1 MREYPATYQDKRGTE
16 EIIIKSDGSDMYFTL
31 RGIDFEGTDFEM
43 LTAEEI
49 DDSKFDYEMFA
60 DGSGDITNFK
70 LTITI
75 PTQFYNSLSN
85 QTFTESLVAHIEV
98 GETTAIDGL
107 DSEISCLKLTTSF
120 GEFTVEKKLE
130 WMEDA
135 LIALQDQ
142 LPPNIYLKTCLSC
155 KYSNYSPYGNGM
167 FGNIYCFKKIK
178 EALKKVQQKHDL
190 LHLWTAELVQE
201 GKIFSVQETFDCP
214 EHRLPTEGDWYYKSW
229 RKLISKNE
237 EMELAENSLFY
248 KEMNTLLRNQ
258 FSAIK
263 QAIHP
268 RYEQLLKE
276 RQFYHALPII
286 CRFEYSSY
294 GGNRQWRLELDFD
307 EYQWSN
313 ETVKPHFLN
322 ALVYLSIGKELI
334 YFKYQLCSSFNDEL
348 FPMEEEKIEIQK
360 LNDTDFVTEKINEVQ
375 QFLNSLP
382 KRFIQEIEK
391 IDFDDLEFLEDM
403 EELYQVI
410 NLHKRNDTKEFHART
425 QLFLLDAI
433 ALMSMHINDYEK
445 IILEYARKMYTKE
458 IPFCMNTL
466 KSFRIIIAKKR
477 LSEVNNKEERV
488 HVLQAMNGFLTPFE
502 EYNKN
507 DKIERPYELEYK
519 IDDLMQAGLEWKQLI
534 PLLKE
539 HFPEI

>member
-60 DGSGDITNFK
+60 DGSGDVTNFK

-85 QTFTESLVAHIEV
+85 QIFTENLVAHIEV
-98 GETTAIDGL
+98 GETTTIDGL
-107 DSEISCLKLTTSF
+107 DSELTSLLLTTSF
-120 GEFTVEKKLE
+120 GEFKVEKKLE

-155 KYSNYSPYGNGM
+155 KYSNYHPVGNGM
-167 FGNIYCFKKIK
+167 FGGLCCFKNYKA
-178 EALKKVQQKHDL
+178 ELRQMNDKHDL
-190 LHLWTAELVQE
+190 MNLWTEESVKNESL
-201 GKIFSVQETFDCP
+201 FFVQETFDCP
-214 EHRLPTEGDWYYKSW
+214 EHRLPTEDDWYYKSW
-229 RKLISKNE
+229 TKLIAKNKE
-237 EMELAENSLFY
+237 IELVENTLFY
-248 KEMNTLLRNQ
+248 KEINTLLRNQ

-263 QAIHP
+263 QTIHH
-268 RYEQLLKE
+268 RYEQVLKE

-286 CRFEYSSY
+286 CRFEYATW

-348 FPMEEEKIEIQK
+348 LPMEEEKIEIQK
-360 LNDTDFVTEKINEVQ
+360 LNDTDFVTEKIEEVQ
-375 QFLNSLP
+375 QFLDCLP
-382 KRFIQEIEK
+382 KRFIKEIEE
-391 IDFDDLEFLEDM
+391 IDFDDLEFLEEM

-410 NLHKRNDTKEFHART
+410 NLHKLNDTKEFHART

-433 ALMSMHINDYEK
+433 ALMSMHIKDYEK

-488 HVLQAMNGFLTPFE
+488 HVLNAMNGFLTPFE
-502 EYNKN
+502 EYNEN

-519 IDDLMQAGLEWKQLI
+519 IDYLVQAGLEWKQLI